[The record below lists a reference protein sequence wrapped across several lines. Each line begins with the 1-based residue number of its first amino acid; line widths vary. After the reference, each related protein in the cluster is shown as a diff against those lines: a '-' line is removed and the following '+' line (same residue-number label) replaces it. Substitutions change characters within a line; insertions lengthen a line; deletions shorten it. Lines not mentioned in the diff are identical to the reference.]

1 MSREEIILLVLSMLA
16 SGVLFVLPLVKQIW
30 KIFGVLAELRM
41 GLADLNYQDKDL
53 ATKIDENRVRT
64 VQLGSQIRE
73 IQNFLSKTTE
83 FEVRS

>member
-1 MSREEIILLVLSMLA
+1 MNREEIILLMVSVLS
-16 SGVLFVLPLVKQIW
+16 SGMLFVLPLVKQIW
-30 KIFGVLAELRM
+30 KIFSVLAELRM

-64 VQLGSQIRE
+64 VVLGNQIRE

>member
-1 MSREEIILLVLSMLA
+1 MSREEIILLMMSVLTSA
-16 SGVLFVLPLVKQIW
+16 ILFVLPLVKQIW
-30 KIFGVLAELRM
+30 KIFSVLAELRM

-53 ATKIDENRVRT
+53 AAKIDENRVRT
-64 VQLGSQIRE
+64 VVLGNQIRE